1 MQALELH
8 SDIHFEMSK
17 YWNKKV
23 VIDGITFDS
32 QKEGNYYLY
41 LKQLQENGEISNLRL
56 QVSYEIIPTVYGEK
70 VVHLKTKTKTVPYC
84 IQRATHY
91 VADFVYVEV
100 ATGKE
105 HVVDVKGKTA
115 PLTEGFKLKQKL
127 MKYMNNITV
136 EIVRL

>member
-1 MQALELH
+1 MK
-8 SDIHFEMSK
+8 SK

-23 VIDGITFDS
+23 EIDSIVFDS
-32 QKEGNYYLY
+32 KKEGDYYLY
-41 LKQLQENGEISNLRL
+41 LKQLQENGQIANLRL
-56 QVSYEIIPTVYGEK
+56 QVSYEIIPAVQGEK
-70 VVHLKTKTKTVPYC
+70 IVHLKTKTKTVPYC

-91 VADFVYVEV
+91 VADFVYVET

-127 MKYMNNITV
+127 MRYVNGITV

>member
-1 MQALELH
+1 MK
-8 SDIHFEMSK
+8 SK

-23 VIDGITFDS
+23 EIDGIVFDS
-32 QKEGNYYLY
+32 KKEGDYYLY
-41 LKQLQENGEISNLRL
+41 LKQLQTNGEISNLRL
-56 QVSYEIIPTVYGEK
+56 QVSYEIIPAVYGEK
-70 VVHLKTKTKTVPYC
+70 IQHLKTKTKTVPYC

-91 VADFVYVEV
+91 VADFVYIET

-127 MKYMNNITV
+127 MRYVNGITV